1 MFLIRD
7 RGFRPISLAIARAS
21 PESRHRFLAS
31 RHCAS
36 LVVCPILRVLLD
48 AVWPQRT
55 ILALPG
61 PARFGVF
68 SFAANKK
75 SPNLS
80 NRVRARAED
89 GDGNHAFLQGQAP
102 VGPAGTGAPSPG

>member
-1 MFLIRD
+1 DGMFLIRD

-48 AVWPQRT
+48 AVRPQRT

-61 PARFGVF
+61 PPRSLVF
-68 SFAANKK
+68 FRSQRTK
-75 SPNLS
+75 SHQTSPTES
-80 NRVRARAED
+80 A
-89 GDGNHAFLQGQAP
+89 H
-102 VGPAGTGAPSPG
+102 GPKMATETTHSTRDSPPSVPR

>member
-31 RHCAS
+31 VHCAS
-36 LVVCPILRVLLD
+36 LLVCPILRILLD
-48 AVWPQRT
+48 AVWPQVT

-61 PARFGVF
+61 GPTKFGVF

-80 NRVRARAED
+80 NRVRRAED
-89 GDGNHAFLQGQAP
+89 GHGNHAFLQGQA
-102 VGPAGTGAPSPG
+102 